1 MSNLTPDMRAE
12 RIQDIDLQLL
22 WSLGIRGLV
31 FDLDNTITPWHQY
44 APNDDIISWFAM
56 VRQAG
61 FKVCILSNSGTE
73 KVAKIIKWLD
83 VPVLA
88 NSKKPRR
95 SGFLRACKLL
105 ELDPPQLAM
114 VGDQIFTDVFGGNRA
129 GLLTILTEKIAEEE
143 FWGTKNIS
151 RRLERVVKRRW
162 QS

>member
-44 APNDDIISWFAM
+44 APNDNIISWFAM

-61 FKVCILSNSGTE
+61 FKVCILSNSGAE
-73 KVAKIIKWLD
+73 KVAKITKWLD

-95 SGFLRACKLL
+95 SGFWRAY
-105 ELDPPQLAM
+105 
-114 VGDQIFTDVFGGNRA
+114 
-129 GLLTILTEKIAEEE
+129 
-143 FWGTKNIS
+143 
-151 RRLERVVKRRW
+151 
-162 QS
+162 